1 MPGVGG
7 KSAEQIILDLKGR
20 IFGRKANP
28 SLHQEATLALKE
40 MGYKKKQIENVLSNI
55 NDPSLNLDG
64 LIKLALARMMN

>member
-1 MPGVGG
+1 M
-7 KSAEQIILDLKGR
+7 EIILKSSSPRRKDL
-20 IFGRKANP
+20 
-28 SLHQEATLALKE
+28 LKE